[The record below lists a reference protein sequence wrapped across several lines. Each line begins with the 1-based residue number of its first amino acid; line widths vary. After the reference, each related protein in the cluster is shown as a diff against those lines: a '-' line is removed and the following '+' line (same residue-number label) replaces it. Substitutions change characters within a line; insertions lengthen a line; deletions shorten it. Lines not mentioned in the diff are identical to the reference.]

1 MQISKRWTMNRDLFQ
16 KYLDDLAERIINS
29 THKELYLR
37 VNSDAALTH
46 IYLNIDQF
54 NEIWLSV
61 FHAKEDLQ
69 LNNIPSINGLKIANI
84 EHETGRKGT
93 RIGKEG
99 SHDEKVYHHFLC
111 HLADELS
118 ELNRA
123 SHTRRR
129 LQHLLHTWQEFFKGN
144 RKPLGEQA
152 QLGLMGE
159 LTVLQDCVLNQLNPK
174 NALKAWAGP
183 LRGLHDFVFK
193 SCNIEVKS
201 SIGINN
207 RRFIINGENQL
218 KIPLEKQ
225 LYVMNPVFDIS
236 DNGQSLSEMVASIKA
251 FVSSD
256 QVTSD
261 IMEALLAKAG
271 YHAIHSEYYLNEGL
285 KLFPSGII
293 TYRVG
298 DGFPR
303 LLPGSSGNFIS
314 VNDYAIDTK
323 GCENFLHKEEIR
335 FD

>member
-1 MQISKRWTMNRDLFQ
+1 MQTSKRFMMNRDLFE
-16 KYLDDLAERIINS
+16 KHLDDLAASIINS

-46 IYLNIDQF
+46 SYLNIDQF
-54 NEIWLSV
+54 KEIWLSV

-69 LNNIPSINGLKIANI
+69 LNNIPSINGLEITNIA
-84 EHETGRKGT
+84 HETGKKGT

-111 HLADELS
+111 HLTDELS
-118 ELNRA
+118 ELNQA
-123 SHTRRR
+123 SHARRK

-144 RKPLGEQA
+144 SKPLGEQT

-201 SIGINN
+201 SIGVNN
-207 RRFIINGENQL
+207 RHFIINGENQL
-218 KIPLEKQ
+218 TIPLEKH
-225 LYVMNPVFDIS
+225 LYIMNPVFDIS
-236 DNGQSLSEMVASIKA
+236 DNGQSLSDMVTSIKA
-251 FVSSD
+251 LVSSD
-256 QVTSD
+256 QISLD
-261 IMEALLAKAG
+261 IIENLLAKAG

-285 KLFPSGII
+285 KLFPSAII
-293 TYRVG
+293 TYRVS

-303 LLPGSSGNFIS
+303 LLPGSSGDFIS

-323 GCENFLHKEEIR
+323 GCEDFLHIEEIR
-335 FD
+335 LD